1 MGGLGETYL
10 DIIGDFQDSFVVLL
24 TVLGHIASLEI
35 SINNSYL
42 DGVSLEKFECLG
54 LELSVV
60 RDVYHVF
67 YFGLLLFLTQT

>member
-1 MGGLGETYL
+1 M
-10 DIIGDFQDSFVVLL
+10 IGDFQDSFVVLL
-24 TVLGHIASLEI
+24 TVLGHIASLEM

-42 DGVSLEKFECLG
+42 GGVSLEKVECLG

-67 YFGLLLFLTQT
+67 ILDYYYF